1 MVMFSERDKKDIK
14 ISRSHY
20 NIIHNSSNFTNL
32 LSDKTTKKTFY
43 TCMFVIVEVKECL
56 KNK

>member
-1 MVMFSERDKKDIK
+1 MVIFSERGKKDIK

-20 NIIHNSSNFTNL
+20 NITHNSSNFTNL
-32 LSDKTTKKTFY
+32 LSEKTTKKTFY
-43 TCMFVIVEVKECL
+43 RCMFAIVEVKECL

>member
-1 MVMFSERDKKDIK
+1 MVMFSERGKKDIK

-20 NIIHNSSNFTNL
+20 NIINNSSNFTNL
-32 LSDKTTKKTFY
+32 LSDKTMKKIFY
-43 TCMFVIVEVKECL
+43 RCMFATVEVKECL

>member
-1 MVMFSERDKKDIK
+1 MFSERGKKDIK

-32 LSDKTTKKTFY
+32 LSDKTIKKTFY